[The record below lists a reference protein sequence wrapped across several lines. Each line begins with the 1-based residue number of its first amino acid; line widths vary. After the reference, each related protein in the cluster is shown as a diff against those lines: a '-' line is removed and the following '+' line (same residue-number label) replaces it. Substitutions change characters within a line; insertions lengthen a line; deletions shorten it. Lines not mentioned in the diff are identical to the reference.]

1 MSFEADLIICD
12 VDGTLLH
19 QGEEKPKRSVMQM
32 LKMVSDAGKVFSLA
46 SGRSY
51 NALYRLFENDTVRY
65 ICSDGTYIVEN
76 GEVIYKN
83 AISPDTL
90 TALIPMLS
98 KCDYVLYG
106 KDYAYTDSQGA
117 AARICEAEGGRLKPI
132 SEYRNEDIFKLAV
145 LKPVSYA
152 SHYIKVNRL
161 LDECY
166 SDSVWIE
173 YTAPGADKGEAA
185 EYLQKLCGIPYD
197 RTAAFG
203 DGLNDIQ
210 MLKKARYSYS
220 VQGARSEIRS
230 LARFHT
236 SDAASEIVNQFLKLS
251 KGAAF

>member
-12 VDGTLLH
+12 VDGTLL
-19 QGEEKPKRSVMQM
+19 GKSESKPNQNVMQM
-32 LKMVSDAGKVFSLA
+32 LKKTADAGKIFSLA

-51 NALYRLFENDTVRY
+51 NALHKLFENDTIRY

-83 AISPDTL
+83 AIPPATI
-90 TALIPMLS
+90 TTLIPLLS
-98 KCDYVLYG
+98 KSEYVLYG
-106 KDYAYTDSQGA
+106 KAYAYTAGQSIA
-117 AARICEAEGGRLKPI
+117 VRISEAENGKIKPI
-132 SEYRNEDIFKLAV
+132 SEYYNEDIFKLAI
-145 LKPVSYA
+145 LKPLSYA

-173 YTAPGADKGEAA
+173 YTAKNAGKGKAVEH
-185 EYLQKLCGIPYD
+185 LQKLYGIPYD

-210 MLKKARYSYS
+210 MLKKAHYSYS
-220 VQGARSEIRS
+220 VHAAKAEIKS
-230 LARFHT
+230 LARYHT
-236 SDAASEIVNQFLKLS
+236 SDAASEIINKFLD
-251 KGAAF
+251 